1 MKDRFS
7 HPLSGQPDQYQAWMQ
22 KEHARLFGT
31 WDHYSTGRLVR
42 LCSRFNECLLLRT
55 IVGSPSLGTFSD
67 VGCATGR
74 FYRYVLKVWPSLQ
87 YKGFDISEAAIEQA
101 RRLYPQTSFTVFNGR
116 IESEPEIR
124 SDVVFC
130 RDVVHH
136 QEDPRQFLSG
146 LYDVTGKYL
155 VLRVRTR
162 EKGATVLDTSQSC
175 QYTYGLWVPYI
186 VFNTSELIELL
197 QSFTP
202 SPAGITLWRHPSVL
216 GGQNS
221 RFLPKE
227 LYYPETGTAE
237 TAVLVEKGTG
247 EGNGDTQITVETRPE
262 ERERSSWA
270 PWLRRLAS
278 RWGP

>member
-1 MKDRFS
+1 M
-7 HPLSGQPDQYQAWMQ
+7 
-22 KEHARLFGT
+22 
-31 WDHYSTGRLVR
+31 R
-42 LCSRFNECLLLRT
+42 LCNRFNECLLLRT

-87 YKGFDISEAAIEQA
+87 YKGFDISEVAIEQA
-101 RRLYPQTSFTVFNGR
+101 TRLYPGGNFTVFDG
-116 IESEPEIR
+116 SLKSAPEIQ

-130 RDVVHH
+130 RDVAHH
-136 QEDPRQFLSG
+136 QENPTQFLSD

-162 EKGATVLDTSQSC
+162 EVGSTVFDVSQSC
-175 QYTYGLWVPYI
+175 QYTYGRWVPYI
-186 VFNTSELIELL
+186 VFNTQELVELL

-202 SPAGITLWRHPSVL
+202 TPAGITLWRHPSVL

-237 TAVLVEKGTG
+237 TAVLLEKRAEAGQD
-247 EGNGDTQITVETRPE
+247 DTQVTVETRPE
-262 ERERSSWA
+262 ARGGSRL
-270 PWLRRLAS
+270 PRWLRRLAS

>member
-1 MKDRFS
+1 
-7 HPLSGQPDQYQAWMQ
+7 MQ
-22 KEHARLFGT
+22 KEHPTLFGV
-31 WDHYSTGRLVR
+31 WDRYSTRRLVR
-42 LCSRFNECLLLRT
+42 LCNKFNECQLLQSVVADPDLRT
-55 IVGSPSLGTFSD
+55 LSD

-74 FYRYVLKVWPSLQ
+74 FYRYFLRIWPSLQ
-87 YKGFDISEAAIEQA
+87 YKGFDISEGAVSQA
-101 RRLYPQTSFTVFNGR
+101 RRLYPRTSFTVFNGR
-116 IESEPEIR
+116 IESEPKIR
-124 SDVVFC
+124 SDVIFC

-146 LYDVTGKYL
+146 LYDDTGKYL

-162 EKGATVLDTSQSC
+162 EVGATVLDTSQSC

-186 VFNTSELIELL
+186 VFNTAELIELL

-202 SPAGITLWRHPSVL
+202 PPAGITLWRHPLVL

-237 TAVLVEKGTG
+237 TAVLLEKGTEDG
-247 EGNGDTQITVETRPE
+247 QSDTRITVETRPE
-262 ERERSSWA
+262 ARGGSRW
-270 PWLRRLAS
+270 PRWLRRLAG